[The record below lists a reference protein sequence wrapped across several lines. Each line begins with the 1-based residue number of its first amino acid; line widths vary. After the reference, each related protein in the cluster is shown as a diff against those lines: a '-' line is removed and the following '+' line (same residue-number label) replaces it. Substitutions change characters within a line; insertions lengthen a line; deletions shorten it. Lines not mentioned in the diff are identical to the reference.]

1 MKQRIFAIL
10 LTLTM
15 MFTLVPTALA
25 EDIEGGESKTPPT
38 SGYCGETSHESDVR
52 WSFNSI
58 TGVLTISGNGAMA
71 DFDNF
76 TDSDGSYVSKAE
88 YESSPQYGSRK
99 LIYYVGTETYVS
111 DTPWKDLGTAVKS
124 IVISEGVTHVGMR
137 AFRLPCVESITIAHS
152 VTSIG
157 AMAFDSEPDLTTV
170 IWADDWSLTGH
181 PEMKFDGFGNCNK
194 LGKDQEFSDWLP
206 DCFTSMNG
214 QTINGSAFSVDFDKL
229 NAQLTK
235 QTGGYGSSAFQNMP
249 NLTTATLDSRFGTH
263 AFSGSG
269 IKTLTISS
277 DLTGIPEY
285 TCENCASLTSVVI
298 PSSITSVGDAAF
310 RNSGLTSLTFEGDH
324 AITFGNQAFVKND
337 ASPKLTDLKLSENM
351 SISDGNAIVSY
362 LKNAGAV
369 TDETMIEPSKFTNVL
384 ATKLTVDGSLGTEI
398 TRKNYPNVAE
408 LTIKGDSYVSAD
420 SAFSVS
426 SSGTGKLKTLEI
438 DVTGTATINKT
449 AFIRESL
456 ESVKISANN
465 LTLKGDA
472 AFFNNSELSHIDLTG
487 VQTITA
493 DEATRT
499 FHIDGNSTTSDLN
512 RYVYLNDV
520 TCCKALQNLLSV
532 VNSKGTST
540 CLITNGGTVTGDD
553 GTFSAVTKPGY
564 TATWYVYDQNKSDN
578 HGTQVT
584 RDVPTRGTT
593 YIVKWNLDSE
603 NYVEA
608 TYKDGYSTDSK
619 TEAVAKS
626 GGTLAGENIF
636 TRAGYT
642 LTGWKVENGEDP
654 YEPGAAVNPSANMTL
669 VAQWTLDKPTISG
682 TATAVYGDTVTLTA
696 STAASGASY
705 QWYKNG
711 VKIDGAKIPD
721 ATTSSLKLT
730 NVADSGAY
738 TVKIT
743 VGTVDTDTATS
754 NPTTVTINK
763 ATPSIS
769 ISADQATMSG
779 SGTVKL
785 TVTPNGVP
793 TEGKIEVTCDNGITV
808 NNKDGMFTATL
819 PNETKTYTFT
829 ASYAG
834 DNNHNN
840 AEATCKVSVTHRS
853 SGSSSGSSTTT
864 SNSVSA
870 STASNGK
877 VSLDKSTAKKGDT
890 VTVTVTPDAGYQ
902 LDKLTVT
909 DKNGNVLK
917 LTDKGDGKY
926 SFTMPDGKVEV
937 KAVFAKEVETSP
949 FGDVSTDAYYYKAV
963 QWAQEK
969 GITEGISS
977 DLFGPKQPCTRSQ
990 IVTFLWRAAGSP
1002 EPKSTTAGMTDVVPG
1017 SYYAKAVAWAVENG
1031 ITTGTAE
1038 GTFSPDATCTRAQAV
1053 TFLARAQNAKAT
1065 GKTAFS
1071 DVPADSYFADAVAW
1085 AQANG
1090 VTTGTSE
1097 TTFSPDDDCTR
1108 AQIVT
1113 FLYRANQGT

>member
-38 SGYCGETSHESDVR
+38 SGYCGETGHESDVR

-76 TDSDGSYVSKAE
+76 TDSDGSYVIKSE
-88 YESSPQYGSRK
+88 YERSPQYNSRK
-99 LIYYVGTETYVS
+99 LIYYAGTKTYVS

-124 IVISEGVTHVGMR
+124 VVISEGVTNVGTR

-157 AMAFDSEPDLTTV
+157 AMAFDSEPELTTV

-181 PEMKFDGFGNCNK
+181 PEMRFDGFGNCNK

-249 NLTTATLDSRFGTH
+249 NLTTATLDSRFGTN

-277 DLTGIPEY
+277 DLTGIPKY
-285 TCENCASLTSVVI
+285 TCENCAWLTSVVI

-310 RNSGLTSLTFEGDH
+310 RNSGLTSLTFEGNH

-369 TDETMIEPSKFTNVL
+369 TDETTIEPSKFTNVL

-398 TRKNYPNVAE
+398 TRKNYPNVTE

-426 SSGTGKLKTLEI
+426 SGGTGKLKTLEI

-456 ESVKISANN
+456 KSVKISANN

-472 AFFNNSELSHIDLTG
+472 AFLNNSALSHIDLTG
-487 VQTITA
+487 VQTITVDGA
-493 DEATRT
+493 NRT
-499 FHIDGNSTTSDLN
+499 FHIDSSSTANGLD

-532 VNSKGTST
+532 VNIKGTST

-553 GTFSAVTKPGY
+553 GAFSAVTKPGY
-564 TATWYVYDQNKSDN
+564 TATWYVYDQSKPDN
-578 HGTQVT
+578 HGARVT
-584 RDVPTRGTT
+584 EGNLPTKGTT
-593 YIVKWNLDSE
+593 YIVEWTLDST

-608 TYKDGYSTDSK
+608 TYKDGYSTDSR
-619 TEAVAKS
+619 TETVAKFN
-626 GGTLAGENIF
+626 GILAGKDIF

-642 LTGWKVENGEDP
+642 LTGWKVENGEDS
-654 YEPGAAVNPSANMTL
+654 YEPGATVNPSEKMTL

-682 TATAVYGDTVTLTA
+682 TTTAVYGDTVTLTA

-705 QWYKNG
+705 QWYKG
-711 VKIDGAKIPD
+711 EIPD
-721 ATTSSLKLT
+721 ATTSSLTLSK
-730 NVADSGAY
+730 VADSGAY

-743 VGTVDTDTATS
+743 VGTDTATS
-754 NPTTVTINK
+754 EPTTVTITK
-763 ATPSIS
+763 ATPTID
-769 ISADQATMSG
+769 ISATPDTLTGGGSVELSVSG
-779 SGTVKL
+779 VPSEGTV
-785 TVTPNGVP
+785 
-793 TEGKIEVTCDNGITV
+793 EVTCDNGISVTATETAGKYTAQLP
-808 NNKDGMFTATL
+808 NATKDYIFTA
-819 PNETKTYTFT
+819 KYTGT
-829 ASYAG
+829 
-834 DNNHNN
+834 DNYNDV
-840 AEATCKVSVTHRS
+840 EKSCKVSVTRK
-853 SGSSSGSSTTT
+853 SSSSSSSTTPT
-864 SNSVSA
+864 NTVSA

-877 VSLDKSTAKKGDT
+877 VSLDKNTAKKGDT

-917 LTDKGDGKY
+917 LTDKGNGKY

-937 KAVFAKEVETSP
+937 KAVFAKKVETSP
-949 FGDVSTDAYYYKAV
+949 FGDVSADAYYNKAV

-969 GITEGISS
+969 GITDGISS

-1002 EPKSTTAGMTDVVPG
+1002 EPKGTAAGMTDVVPG

-1097 TTFSPDDDCTR
+1097 TTFSPDSDCTR

>member
-38 SGYCGETSHESDVR
+38 SGYCGETGHESDVR

-99 LIYYVGTETYVS
+99 LIYYVGTKTYVS

-124 IVISEGVTHVGMR
+124 VVISEGVTNVGTR

-157 AMAFDSEPDLTTV
+157 AMAFDSEPKLTTV
-170 IWADDWSLTGH
+170 IWAGDWSLTGH
-181 PEMKFDGFGNCNK
+181 PEMKFDGFGSCDK
-194 LGKDQEFSDWLP
+194 LGEGQEFSDWLP
-206 DCFTSMNG
+206 DCFTLMNG

-229 NAQLTK
+229 DAQLTK
-235 QTGGYGSSAFQNMP
+235 QTDGYGSSAFQNMP
-249 NLTTATLDSRFGTH
+249 NLTTATLDSRFGTN

-277 DLTGIPEY
+277 DLTGIPAY

-298 PSSITSVGDAAF
+298 PSSVTSVGNAAF

-324 AITFGNQAFVKND
+324 AITFGTKAFVKN
-337 ASPKLTDLKLSENM
+337 AAGPELTDLKLSENM
-351 SISDGNAIVSY
+351 STSDGNAIVSY

-369 TDETMIEPSKFTNVL
+369 TDETTIEPSKFTNVL

-398 TRKNYPNVAE
+398 TRKNYPNVTE

-426 SSGTGKLKTLEI
+426 SGGTGKLKTLEI

-472 AFFNNSELSHIDLTG
+472 AFLNNSALSHIDLTG

-493 DEATRT
+493 DKAGRT
-499 FHIDGNSTTSDLN
+499 FHINDSSTASGLD

-520 TCCKALQNLLSV
+520 TCCQALQNLLSV
-532 VNSKGTST
+532 DSSKGTST

-564 TATWYVYDQNKSDN
+564 TATWYVYDQSKSDN
-578 HGTQVT
+578 HGAQVT
-584 RDVPTRGTT
+584 EGNLPTKGTT
-593 YIVKWNLDSE
+593 YIVEWTLDSTK
-603 NYVEA
+603 YVEA

-619 TEAVAKS
+619 TESVEKS
-626 GGTLAGENIF
+626 NGILAGKDIF

-642 LTGWKVENGEDP
+642 LTGWKVESGEDS
-654 YEPGAAVNPSANMTL
+654 YKPGATVNPSENMTL

-705 QWYKNG
+705 QWYKDG
-711 VKIDGAKIPD
+711 VPKIDGARDIL
-721 ATTSSLKLT
+721 TLT

-743 VGTVDTDTATS
+743 VGTDNATS
-754 NPTTVTINK
+754 ESTTVTITK
-763 ATPSIS
+763 ATPAIS

-785 TVTPNGVP
+785 TVSDAP
-793 TEGKIEVTCDNGITV
+793 TEGSVNVTCDNDNDITV
-808 NNKDGMFTATL
+808 TKNEDDTFSATL
-819 PNETKTYTFT
+819 PNQTKTYTFT
-829 ASYAG
+829 ANYTG
-834 DNNHNN
+834 EENGNYTDKNV
-840 AEATCKVSVTHRS
+840 TCTVAVSHHS
-853 SGSSSGSSTTT
+853 SGSSSSNPTYSVTTPSKSENGGVAVSSK
-864 SNSVSA
+864 NA
-870 STASNGK
+870 R
-877 VSLDKSTAKKGDT
+877 KGDT

-909 DKNGNVLK
+909 DKNGTVLK

-969 GITEGISS
+969 GITDGISS

-1002 EPKSTTAGMTDVVPG
+1002 EPKGTAAGMTDVVPG

-1053 TFLARAQNAKAT
+1053 TFLARAQNATAT

-1097 TTFSPDDDCTR
+1097 TTFSPDNDCTR

>member
-38 SGYCGETSHESDVR
+38 SGYCGETGHESDVR

-88 YESSPQYGSRK
+88 YESSPQYDSRK
-99 LIYYVGTETYVS
+99 LIYYVGTKTYVS

-124 IVISEGVTHVGMR
+124 VVISEGVTNVGTR

-157 AMAFDSEPDLTTV
+157 AMAFDSEPELTTV
-170 IWADDWSLTGH
+170 TWAGDWSLEGH
-181 PEMKFDGFGNCNK
+181 AAMKFDGFGSCDK
-194 LGKDQEFSDWLP
+194 LGEGQEFSAWLP

-229 NAQLTK
+229 NKQLTN

-249 NLTTATLDSRFGTH
+249 NLKTATLDSRFGEN

-269 IKTLTISS
+269 IETLTISS
-277 DLTGIPEY
+277 DLTAIPKY

-298 PSSITSVGDAAF
+298 PSRVTSVGNAAF
-310 RNSGLTSLTFEGDH
+310 RNSGLTSLTFEGNH

-337 ASPKLTDLKLSENM
+337 DSLLKLTNLKLSENM
-351 SISDGNAIVSY
+351 GTSDGNAIVSY
-362 LKNAGAV
+362 LKSAGAV
-369 TDETMIEPSKFTNVL
+369 TDKTTIEPSNFANVL

-398 TRKNYPNVAE
+398 TRKNYPNVTE
-408 LTIKGDSYVSAD
+408 LTIKGDSYVSAV
-420 SAFSVS
+420 SAFSVA
-426 SSGTGKLKTLEI
+426 SGETGKLKTLEI
-438 DVTGTATINKT
+438 DVTGTATINNT

-465 LTLKGDA
+465 LTLEGDA

-493 DEATRT
+493 DGATRT
-499 FHIDGNSTTSDLN
+499 FHIDGNSTTNDLN

-532 VNSKGTST
+532 VSSKGTST
-540 CLITNGGTVTGDD
+540 CLITNGGTVTGSD

-564 TATWYVYDQNKSDN
+564 TATWYVYDQNKTDN
-578 HGTQVT
+578 HGTQVKEGNL
-584 RDVPTRGTT
+584 PTKGTT
-593 YIVKWNLDSE
+593 YIVEWNLDST

-619 TEAVAKS
+619 TESVAKS
-626 GGTLAGENIF
+626 NGILAGKDIF

-642 LTGWKVENGEDP
+642 LTGWKVEKGEDS
-654 YEPGAAVNPSANMTL
+654 YKPGATVNPSANMTL

-682 TATAVYGDTVTLTA
+682 TATAVYGDKVTLTA
-696 STAASGASY
+696 STAATGASY
-705 QWYKNG
+705 QWYKDG
-711 VKIDGAKIPD
+711 EVIDNEIKQ
-721 ATTSSLKLT
+721 SLTLS

-743 VGTVDTDTATS
+743 VGNDAATS
-754 NPTTVTINK
+754 EPTTVTITK
-763 ATPSIS
+763 ATPTVS
-769 ISADQATMSG
+769 ISADKTSLTG

-785 TVTPNGVP
+785 TVSSNGVP
-793 TEGKIEVTCDNGITV
+793 ENGTVAVACDNGITV
-808 NNKDGMFTATL
+808 NNDGSTFTATL

-834 DNNHNN
+834 DDNHNN
-840 AEATCKVSVTHRS
+840 AKATCEVSVTHRS

-870 STASNGK
+870 PTTSNGK

-909 DKNGNVLK
+909 DKDGKELK
-917 LTDKGDGKY
+917 LTDKGNGKY

-949 FGDVSTDAYYYKAV
+949 FSDVSTDAYYYKAV

-969 GITEGISS
+969 GITDGISS

-1002 EPKSTTAGMTDVVPG
+1002 ELKGTAAGMTDVAPG

-1053 TFLARAQNAKAT
+1053 TFLARAQNATAT

-1097 TTFSPDDDCTR
+1097 TTFSPDSDCTR

>member
-1 MKQRIFAIL
+1 MKRRIFAML
-10 LTLTM
+10 LSLAM
-15 MFTLVPTALA
+15 LFTLAPTAFAA
-25 EDIEGGESKTPPT
+25 ESGSGTPVT
-38 SGYCGETSHESDVR
+38 NGTCGAEETNVQ
-52 WSFNSI
+52 WSFDSS
-58 TGVLTISGNGAMA
+58 TGTLKIFGEGAMK
-71 DFDNF
+71 DFGNF
-76 TDSDGSYVSKAE
+76 TDSDGSYVNKAE
-88 YESSPQYGSRK
+88 YERSPQYNSRN
-99 LIYYVGTETYVS
+99 LIYYAGTKTYVS

-124 IVISEGVTHVGMR
+124 VVISEGVTHVGTR

-157 AMAFDSEPDLTTV
+157 SMAFDSEPELTTV
-170 IWADDWSLTGH
+170 IWAGDWSLTGH
-181 PEMKFDGFGNCNK
+181 PEMKFDGFGSCDK
-194 LGKDQEFSDWLP
+194 LGEGQEFSAWLP
-206 DCFTSMNG
+206 DCFTSMKG

-229 NAQLTK
+229 NAQLK
-235 QTGGYGSSAFQNMP
+235 DQTDGYGSSAFQNMP
-249 NLTTATLDSRFGTH
+249 NLTTATLDSRFGTN

-277 DLTGIPEY
+277 DLTGIPAY

-298 PSSITSVGDAAF
+298 PRSVTSVGNAAF

-324 AITFGNQAFVKND
+324 AITFGNQAFVKNND
-337 ASPKLTDLKLSENM
+337 SLKLTNLKLSENM

-369 TDETMIEPSKFTNVL
+369 TDETTIEPSKFTNVL

-398 TRKNYPNVAE
+398 TRNNYPNVTE
-408 LTIKGDSYVSAD
+408 LTIKGDSYVSAV

-426 SSGTGKLKTLEI
+426 SGGTGKLKTLEI
-438 DVTGTATINKT
+438 DVTGTATINNT

-472 AFFNNSELSHIDLTG
+472 AFLNNSKLSHIDLTG

-493 DEATRT
+493 DGATRT
-499 FHIDGNSTTSDLN
+499 FHINDSSTASGLD

-520 TCCKALQNLLSV
+520 TCCQALQNLLSV
-532 VNSKGTST
+532 DNRKGTST

-564 TATWYVYDQNKSDN
+564 TATWYVYDQNEPDN
-578 HGTQVT
+578 HGAQVT

-619 TEAVAKS
+619 TETVAKS

-642 LTGWKVENGEDP
+642 LTGWKVENGEVS
-654 YEPGAAVNPSANMTL
+654 YKPGATVNPSANMTL

-682 TATAVYGDTVTLTA
+682 TATAVYGNEVTLTA
-696 STAASGASY
+696 NTAASGASY

-711 VKIDGAKIPD
+711 TEIANADDK
-721 ATTSSLKLT
+721 SLTLT

-743 VGTVDTDTATS
+743 VGTDSATS
-754 NPTTVTINK
+754 EPTTVTITK
-763 ATPSIS
+763 ATPAIS
-769 ISADQATMSG
+769 ISADPATMSG

-785 TVTPNGVP
+785 TVSGAP
-793 TEGKIEVTCDNGITV
+793 TEGSVEVTCDNGITV
-808 NNKDGMFTATL
+808 NNDGGTFTATL
-819 PNETKTYTFT
+819 PNQTKTYTFT
-829 ASYAG
+829 AKYTG
-834 DNNHNN
+834 
-840 AEATCKVSVTHRS
+840 ATNGNYNDDDSAKCTVAVTRHS
-853 SGSSSGSSTTT
+853 SGSSNPTYSVTTPSKSENGGVAVSSK
-864 SNSVSA
+864 NA
-870 STASNGK
+870 R
-877 VSLDKSTAKKGDT
+877 KGDT

-917 LTDKGDGKY
+917 LTDKGNGKY
-926 SFTMPDGKVEV
+926 SFTMPDGKVEI
-937 KAVFAKEVETSP
+937 KAVFAKKVETSP
-949 FGDVSTDAYYYKAV
+949 FGDVSADAYYYKAV

-969 GITEGISS
+969 GITDGISS
-977 DLFGPKQPCTRSQ
+977 NLFGPKQPCTRSQ

-1002 EPKSTTAGMTDVVPG
+1002 EPKGTAAGMTDVVPG

-1097 TTFSPDDDCTR
+1097 TTFSPDSDCTR

>member
-1 MKQRIFAIL
+1 MKRRIFAML
-10 LTLTM
+10 LSLAM
-15 MFTLVPTALA
+15 LFTLVPTALA
-25 EDIEGGESKTPPT
+25 EDIKGGESKTPPT
-38 SGYCGETSHESDVR
+38 SGYCGETGHESDVR

-88 YESSPQYGSRK
+88 YESSPQYYSRK
-99 LIYYVGTETYVS
+99 LIYYAGTKTYVS

-137 AFRLPCVESITIAHS
+137 AFRLPCVESITIADS

-157 AMAFDSEPDLTTV
+157 SMAFDSEPKLTTV
-170 IWADDWSLTGH
+170 IWAGDWSLTGH
-181 PEMKFDGFGNCNK
+181 LEMKFDGFGSCDK
-194 LGKDQEFSDWLP
+194 LGEGQEFSDWLP

-249 NLTTATLDSRFGTH
+249 NLTTATLDSRFGAN

-298 PSSITSVGDAAF
+298 PSRITSVGDAAF

-324 AITFGNQAFVKND
+324 AITFGNKAFVKND
-337 ASPKLTDLKLSENM
+337 DSPKLIKLKLSENM
-351 SISDGNAIVSY
+351 STSDGNAIVSY

-369 TDETMIEPSKFTNVL
+369 TDETTIEPSKFTNVL
-384 ATKLTVDGSLGTEI
+384 ATKLTVDGSLGPEI
-398 TRKNYPNVAE
+398 TRKNYPNVTE
-408 LTIKGDSYVSAD
+408 LTIKGDSYASAV

-426 SSGTGKLKTLEI
+426 SGETGKLKTLEI
-438 DVTGTATINKT
+438 DVTGTAIINKT

-456 ESVKISANN
+456 KSVKISANN
-465 LTLKGDA
+465 LTLTGDA
-472 AFFNNSELSHIDLTG
+472 AFLNNSALSHIDLTG

-493 DEATRT
+493 DNAART
-499 FHIDGNSTTSDLN
+499 FHIDGSSTASGLD
-512 RYVYLNDV
+512 RYVYLNNV
-520 TCCKALQNLLSV
+520 TCCQALQNLLSV
-532 VNSKGTST
+532 VNGKGTST
-540 CLITNGGTVTGDD
+540 CLITNGGTVTGSD

-578 HGTQVT
+578 HGARVT
-584 RDVPTRGTT
+584 EGNLPTKGTT
-593 YIVKWNLDSE
+593 YIVEWTLDST
-603 NYVEA
+603 NYVEV

-619 TEAVAKS
+619 TESVAKFN
-626 GGTLAGENIF
+626 GILAGKDIF

-642 LTGWKVENGEDP
+642 LTGWKVENGEDS
-654 YEPGAAVNPSANMTL
+654 YKPGATVNPSANMTL

-711 VKIDGAKIPD
+711 VKIDGA
-721 ATTSSLKLT
+721 TTSSLKLT

-738 TVKIT
+738 TVEIT
-743 VGTVDTDTATS
+743 VGTDSATS
-754 NPTTVTINK
+754 EPTTVTITK
-763 ATPSIS
+763 ATPTVS
-769 ISADQATMSG
+769 ISADQTSLTG

-785 TVTPNGVP
+785 TIGSNGVP
-793 TEGKIEVTCDNGITV
+793 EKGTVTVACDNGITV
-808 NNKDGMFTATL
+808 NSNDGTFTATL

-834 DNNHNN
+834 DDNH
-840 AEATCKVSVTHRS
+840 AEASNTCQVSVTRHT
-853 SGSSSGSSTTT
+853 SSSSSSNPTYSVTTP
-864 SNSVSA
+864 SKSE
-870 STASNGK
+870 NGK

-926 SFTMPDGKVEV
+926 SFTMPDGKVEI
-937 KAVFAKEVETSP
+937 KAAFAKEVETSP

-969 GITEGISS
+969 GITDVSR
-977 DLFGPKQPCTRSQ
+977 P
-990 IVTFLWRAAGSP
+990 P
-1002 EPKSTTAGMTDVVPG
+1002 E
-1017 SYYAKAVAWAVENG
+1017 
-1031 ITTGTAE
+1031 
-1038 GTFSPDATCTRAQAV
+1038 
-1053 TFLARAQNAKAT
+1053 
-1065 GKTAFS
+1065 
-1071 DVPADSYFADAVAW
+1071 
-1085 AQANG
+1085 
-1090 VTTGTSE
+1090 
-1097 TTFSPDDDCTR
+1097 
-1108 AQIVT
+1108 
-1113 FLYRANQGT
+1113 

>member
-1 MKQRIFAIL
+1 MKRKMLAML
-10 LTLTM
+10 LSLAM
-15 MFTLVPTALA
+15 LFTLVPTAFA
-25 EDIEGGESKTPPT
+25 VETIGT
-38 SGYCGETSHESDVR
+38 SGSQPTEMSGNCGAEETNVQ
-52 WSFNSI
+52 WSFDSSTSTLKI
-58 TGVLTISGNGAMA
+58 FGKGAMK
-71 DFDNF
+71 DFGNF

-88 YESSPQYGSRK
+88 YERSPQYDSRK
-99 LIYYVGTETYVS
+99 LIYYAGTETYVS

-124 IVISEGVTHVGMR
+124 VVISEGVTNVGTR
-137 AFRLPCVESITIAHS
+137 AFRLPCVKSITIAHS

-157 AMAFDSEPDLTTV
+157 AMAFDSEPELTTV
-170 IWADDWSLTGH
+170 NWEGDWSLAGH
-181 PEMKFDGFGNCNK
+181 AAMKFDGFGNCNK
-194 LGKDQEFSDWLP
+194 LGDGQEFSVWLP

-229 NAQLTK
+229 NAQLTN
-235 QTGGYGSSAFQNMP
+235 QTDGYGSSAFQNMP
-249 NLTTATLDSRFGTH
+249 NLTTATLDSRFGTNS
-263 AFSGSG
+263 FSGSG

-277 DLTGIPEY
+277 DLTVIPKY

-298 PSSITSVGDAAF
+298 PSSITSVDDAAF

-369 TDETMIEPSKFTNVL
+369 TDETTIEPSKFTNVL
-384 ATKLTVDGSLGTEI
+384 AKKLTVDGSLGTEI
-398 TRKNYPNVAE
+398 TRNNYPNVTE
-408 LTIKGDSYVSAD
+408 LTIKGDSYVSAV

-426 SSGTGKLKTLEI
+426 SGGTGKLKTLEI
-438 DVTGTATINKT
+438 DVTGTATINNT

-472 AFFNNSELSHIDLTG
+472 AFLNNSKLSHIDLTG

-493 DEATRT
+493 DGATRT
-499 FHIDGNSTTSDLN
+499 FHINDSSTASGLD
-512 RYVYLNDV
+512 RYVYLNNV
-520 TCCKALQNLLSV
+520 TCCQALQNLLSV
-532 VNSKGTST
+532 DSSKGTST
-540 CLITNGGTVTGDD
+540 CLITNGGTVTGND

-564 TATWYVYDQNKSDN
+564 TATWYVYDQSKLDN
-578 HGTQVT
+578 HGTKVT
-584 RDVPTRGTT
+584 TDVPTNGST
-593 YIVKWNLDSE
+593 YIVEWKLDSE
-603 NYVEA
+603 HYVEA
-608 TYKDGYSTDSK
+608 TYKDGYSTGSR

-626 GGTLAGENIF
+626 NGTLAGKDIF

-642 LTGWKVENGEDP
+642 LTGWKVESGEGP
-654 YEPGAAVNPSANMTL
+654 YEPGTTVNPSENMTL
-669 VAQWTLDKPTISG
+669 VAQWTLDKPTISSSG
-682 TATAVYGDTVTLTA
+682 TTTAVYGNEVTLTA

-705 QWYKNG
+705 QWYKG
-711 VKIDGAKIPD
+711 DTKIPD
-721 ATTSSLKLT
+721 ATTSRLT
-730 NVADSGAY
+730 LTDVADSGAY
-738 TVKIT
+738 TVEIT
-743 VGTVDTDTATS
+743 VGTDTATS
-754 NPTTVTINK
+754 KPTTVTITK
-763 ATPSIS
+763 ATPTVS
-769 ISADQATMSG
+769 ISADQTSFTG

-785 TVTPNGVP
+785 TVSGAP
-793 TEGKIEVTCDNGITV
+793 TEGNVEVTCDNDITV
-808 NNKDGMFTATL
+808 TKNENGAFTATL
-819 PNETKTYTFT
+819 PNQTKTYTFT

-834 DNNHNN
+834 DDNHNN
-840 AEATCKVSVTHRS
+840 AKATCKVSVTHRS

-870 STASNGK
+870 PTASNGK

-937 KAVFAKEVETSP
+937 KAVFAKEVETRP
-949 FGDVSTDAYYYKAV
+949 FGDVSADAYYNQAV

-969 GITEGISS
+969 GITDGISS
-977 DLFGPKQPCTRSQ
+977 DLFGPDQPCTRSQ

-1002 EPKSTTAGMTDVVPG
+1002 EPKGTAAGMTDVVPG

-1097 TTFSPDDDCTR
+1097 TTFSPDSDCTR